1 MENFDEKTCLCAL
14 NRIFGFEPK
23 IALALVT
30 HLGSA
35 QAVFNLSAEDMETIT
50 GPFWK
55 YKGKICREA
64 LEKEAAELES
74 LSSRGITFCGWSE
87 DDYPALL
94 RECDDPPLG
103 IYIRSETPLQE
114 LWKPDRRISIVGT
127 RDISPYGREW
137 TERIVDALGKT
148 MERPVIVSGLA
159 LGTDI
164 TAHLAALRAG
174 LPTIGVLATGPEAVY
189 PYRHRETAETIVRTP
204 GCALITD
211 YPPHTAPLAIHFI
224 RRNRLIAALSQATI
238 LIESKIKGGG
248 MATCRLASS
257 YNRDIHALPGRVD
270 DVRSMGCNDL
280 IRRKIAEPITSLE
293 TLIDSLDMKGVCA
306 KGRTGVEATVQST
319 YSGRLSEEKVERMAR
334 ILKVIKSERGI
345 SVEDL
350 AVRTGYD
357 IKTTTE
363 LTGMLEID
371 GIITIDLLKRCS
383 INYKIL

>member
-55 YKGKICREA
+55 YKGRICREA

-174 LPTIGVLATGPEAVY
+174 LPTIGVMATGPEAVY
-189 PYRHRETAETIVRTP
+189 PYRHRETAETIVR
-204 GCALITD
+204 
-211 YPPHTAPLAIHFI
+211 F
-224 RRNRLIAALSQATI
+224 
-238 LIESKIKGGG
+238 
-248 MATCRLASS
+248 
-257 YNRDIHALPGRVD
+257 
-270 DVRSMGCNDL
+270 RS
-280 IRRKIAEPITSLE
+280 AEI
-293 TLIDSLDMKGVCA
+293 VNNA
-306 KGRTGVEATVQST
+306 KSF
-319 YSGRLSEEKVERMAR
+319 S
-334 ILKVIKSERGI
+334 
-345 SVEDL
+345 
-350 AVRTGYD
+350 
-357 IKTTTE
+357 
-363 LTGMLEID
+363 
-371 GIITIDLLKRCS
+371 
-383 INYKIL
+383 